1 MVLRMSETGNDL
13 PPDVAPPAG
22 EIGAAAIT
30 RHLRTLPMGPGV
42 YRMIDGAG
50 EILYIG
56 KARSLR
62 KRVTSYTKPTG
73 LSIRIQRSEEH
84 TSELQSLMRNSYA
97 AFCLKQQTKINYS
110 TTNQQN

>member
-73 LSIRIQRSEEH
+73 LSIRIQRMVRQVATVEVTTTHTEAEEIGRA
-84 TSELQSLMRNSYA
+84 SCRERVCQYG
-97 AFCLKQQTKINYS
+97 
-110 TTNQQN
+110 

>member
-13 PPDVAPPAG
+13 PPDVAPHAG

-30 RHLRTLPMGPGV
+30 RHLRTLPMGHGV

-56 KARSLR
+56 QARSLR

-73 LSIRIQRSEEH
+73 HSIRIRSEARRAGKARV
-84 TSELQSLMRNSYA
+84 SPCNLRGA
-97 AFCLKQQTKINYS
+97 ALHSTQTAC
-110 TTNQQN
+110 

>member
-73 LSIRIQRSEEH
+73 LSIRHQRMVRQVAPEIRRASCREREC
-84 TSELQSLMRNSYA
+84 QYV
-97 AFCLKQQTKINYS
+97 
-110 TTNQQN
+110 